1 MKVAP
6 IAFAAAALVSL
17 QTLSEAAT
25 FQSVSGTGFVTETA
39 LLVNSYL
46 TPKTPAGSSI
56 ASYSMLST
64 AAGFPNGHDQLRRP
78 RHGFHLS
85 LGISGLLQQSFYG
98 RDGDCHGVVVQFRR
112 G

>member
-39 LLVNSYL
+39 LLVN
-46 TPKTPAGSSI
+46 PK
-56 ASYSMLST
+56 AST
-64 AAGFPNGHDQLRRP
+64 N
-78 RHGFHLS
+78 
-85 LGISGLLQQSFYG
+85 
-98 RDGDCHGVVVQFRR
+98 V
-112 G
+112 